1 MLSLHWV
8 QAKGV
13 IVSSAFP
20 FSPPSTQ
27 AIVGAEIKVASNGTR
42 DLSLSRQASCVALI
56 SDRAGMTTSFVCWAG

>member
-1 MLSLHWV
+1 M
-8 QAKGV
+8 
-13 IVSSAFP
+13 SSAFP

-27 AIVGAEIKVASNGTR
+27 AVVGAEIKVASNSTR